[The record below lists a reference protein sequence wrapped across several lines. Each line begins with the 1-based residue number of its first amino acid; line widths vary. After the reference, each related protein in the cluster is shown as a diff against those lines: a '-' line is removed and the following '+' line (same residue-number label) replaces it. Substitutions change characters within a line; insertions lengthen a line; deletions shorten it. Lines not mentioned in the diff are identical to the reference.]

1 MSTLR
6 TAIGD
11 FDFTAAYY
19 LTKSENW
26 MYFIIWFMVV
36 VITCIIFLNFIIAE
50 ASASYAQVME
60 NIDALKNKEKASL
73 VFEAEKMMSDKWKK
87 PSLFPKFIIIRKE
100 DN

>member
-50 ASASYAQVME
+50 ASASYA
-60 NIDALKNKEKASL
+60 
-73 VFEAEKMMSDKWKK
+73 
-87 PSLFPKFIIIRKE
+87 
-100 DN
+100 